1 MDHHHHQ
8 NKLVSIGRTWN
19 LAISK
24 VVKMLSVQGKQSMAG
39 RVNVQNL
46 FLLFFFIFLH
56 LVQLSVSP
64 ALLKTSLSNFHVPFA
79 Q

>member
-1 MDHHHHQ
+1 
-8 NKLVSIGRTWN
+8 
-19 LAISK
+19 
-24 VVKMLSVQGKQSMAG
+24 MAG
-39 RVNVQNL
+39 RDECTEL

-56 LVQLSVSP
+56 LVQLSVAP